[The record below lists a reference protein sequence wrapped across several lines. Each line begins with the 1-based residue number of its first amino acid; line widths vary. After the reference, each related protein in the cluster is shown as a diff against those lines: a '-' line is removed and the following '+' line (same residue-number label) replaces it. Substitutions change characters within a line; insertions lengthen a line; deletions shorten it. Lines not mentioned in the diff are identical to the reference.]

1 MPQDNNYGR
10 GGMGC
15 LDSRARRGRL
25 LWAFVHATCTCDSKH
40 VQLAHGGMARA
51 LHRDRLMRE
60 KLLDGLIYSLVHRH
74 KYGIKGTRSWRC
86 TCVATLALQ
95 PVTSRITILTFSK
108 PTKCFLKL
116 ILLLDLSFFINIH
129 SKLATSSGAG
139 FFQSVKLHPFPIGK
153 LILTYLL

>member
-95 PVTSRITILTFSK
+95 PITSRITILTFSK

-116 ILLLDLSFFINIH
+116 ILLLDLSFLLTFTQNWQLLRALAFSSLSSFI
-129 SKLATSSGAG
+129 
-139 FFQSVKLHPFPIGK
+139 PFP
-153 LILTYLL
+153 